1 MGYRSGAQSNRAN
14 DQLWGPALVT
24 RANSRGAEREADGLT
39 RGGQVLQRGMIH
51 EPKVCLEDSR
61 RRLVLGTMLTRSNT
75 APARAQPLDG
85 GRRCNA
91 WATKA
96 EQIGRAASATRLEL
110 HPHRQASPPH
120 VSSPPPMTTSPPAGD
135 ALE

>member
-96 EQIGRAASATRLEL
+96 EQIGRAHRPHDWSFTRIARPL
-110 HPHRQASPPH
+110 PRTFPPLR
-120 VSSPPPMTTSPPAGD
+120 P
-135 ALE
+135 